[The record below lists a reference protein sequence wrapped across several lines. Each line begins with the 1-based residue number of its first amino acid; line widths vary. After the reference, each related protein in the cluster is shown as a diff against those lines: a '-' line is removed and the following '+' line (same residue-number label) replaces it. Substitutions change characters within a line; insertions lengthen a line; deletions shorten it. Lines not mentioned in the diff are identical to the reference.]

1 MEKCCGDGIGTK
13 AGTNESVFTESNRGT
28 EGAEGEVRWMKCLML
43 GEEGEVDMG
52 SELEARR
59 LMGRGD
65 DMIIMDEG
73 CDLRRL

>member
-1 MEKCCGDGIGTK
+1 
-13 AGTNESVFTESNRGT
+13 
-28 EGAEGEVRWMKCLML
+28 MKCLML